1 MDQGIGST
9 PLTAAERRS
18 SSTFSNALNTLIF
31 EDFSQNAFT
40 AVVREFKTASN
51 ANNLGVYDNS
61 ANLQS
66 WIT

>member
-31 EDFSQNAFT
+31 EDFSQNAFN